1 MLSGTFFHYL
11 LFIFLWLHFI
21 LHLFHSLNGNLN
33 HTVEQSEILQEF
45 VEYFRCN
52 LANIFDHKCLAG
64 SMYLFKFG
72 KEKFEQFFQY
82 SYVWLMTGRCSEN
95 MKDEWWKDMEDEKMN
110 TAVLSKAFIYF
121 TKNIFLGRVAARGEL
136 LIPNLSTIKGQK
148 Q

>member
-1 MLSGTFFHYL
+1 MSLSTKSHILLSGTFFHYL

-82 SYVWLMTGRCSEN
+82 SYVFE
-95 MKDEWWKDMEDEKMN
+95 
-110 TAVLSKAFIYF
+110 LSYRSLIDGWSLLTKRWILLFYRRLLFISPKTF
-121 TKNIFLGRVAARGEL
+121 FSGE
-136 LIPNLSTIKGQK
+136 
-148 Q
+148 